1 MNKHKA
7 KLEGLKRRQRR
18 VRGKV
23 SGTAERPRLRVT
35 RTNANIYAQIIDD
48 SKGSSLTLVS
58 ASTLEAEFK
67 GTHTSN
73 KEAAEKVGQL
83 VGKRAIEAGI
93 TKVAFDRGGR
103 IYHGRVKALA
113 DGGRTMRFSAL
124 VVVGD
129 GKGNVGV
136 GMGKSAEV
144 PMAISKASLDA
155 KKNMFHVPV
164 TEQGTI
170 PHEVL
175 GHFGAGRII
184 IKPAV
189 EGTGVIAGGAVR
201 PLFELA
207 GIKNVLSK
215 SLGTDNGLNIIKA
228 AVEGL
233 KELSSPEDVAARRGL
248 TVSEMFVGKEN

>member
-23 SGTAERPRLRVT
+23 SGTSERPRLRVT
-35 RTNANIYAQIIDD
+35 RTND

-113 DGGRTMRFSAL
+113 DGARA
-124 VVVGD
+124 
-129 GKGNVGV
+129 
-136 GMGKSAEV
+136 
-144 PMAISKASLDA
+144 
-155 KKNMFHVPV
+155 
-164 TEQGTI
+164 
-170 PHEVL
+170 
-175 GHFGAGRII
+175 AGL
-184 IKPAV
+184 
-189 EGTGVIAGGAVR
+189 E
-201 PLFELA
+201 F
-207 GIKNVLSK
+207 
-215 SLGTDNGLNIIKA
+215 
-228 AVEGL
+228 
-233 KELSSPEDVAARRGL
+233 
-248 TVSEMFVGKEN
+248 